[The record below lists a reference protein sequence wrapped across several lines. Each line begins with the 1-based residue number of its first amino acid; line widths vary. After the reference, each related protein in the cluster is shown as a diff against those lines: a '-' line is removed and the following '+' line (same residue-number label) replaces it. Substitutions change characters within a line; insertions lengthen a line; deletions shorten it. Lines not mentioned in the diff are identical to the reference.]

1 MQALKKEKSDFLFPG
16 FSLCV
21 LRAFAVIAFGV
32 LVVAG
37 CKPKSNFI
45 ENRLPLP
52 PGVDS
57 GLYEGQFVQ
66 TEYGFGFPVPAKW
79 NYLRLS
85 ADQEVDEVARFSDNS
100 REVIL
105 RISVQLRDEADKFSA
120 RDWADAAEQDLKSHQ
135 FKIKKRGSASDW
147 KTADSDRWVSVPF
160 RLTDVKGN
168 EWADEEWVLV
178 KDDMLIGA
186 HLTLPQKTAD
196 MEKGKKLVK
205 AVQASLTQVH
215 WYTPIGPRGISVERF
230 ELRGFT
236 ERFCRALES
245 RSIPKIGSFF
255 DEMYPERAKWNGW
268 YQKAVAGDPVSFEL
282 KAELAGLVIN
292 GDYAYASFA
301 LTRKDK
307 SGPKPVKWERNFK
320 LSKKE
325 GSWEITGSMDKN

>member
-1 MQALKKEKSDFLFPG
+1 MQGFINEIKDSCFLKS
-16 FSLCV
+16 SLRV
-21 LRAFAVIAFGV
+21 LRAFAVIAF
-32 LVVAG
+32 VVSAAAG
-37 CKPKSNFI
+37 CKSKPKFI

-66 TEYGFGFPVPAKW
+66 AEYGFGFPVPAKW

-85 ADQEVDEVARFSDNS
+85 ADQEVDEVGRFSDNS

-105 RISVQLRDEADKFSA
+105 RMSVQLRDGEGKFSA
-120 RDWADAAEQDLKSHQ
+120 RDWADAAELDLKNHQ
-135 FKIKKRGSASDW
+135 SKIKKRGSSSQW
-147 KTADSDRWVSVPF
+147 KTADSGNWTSFPF
-160 RLTDVKGN
+160 RLTDVRGN
-168 EWADEEWVLV
+168 KWVDEEWVLA

-186 HLTLPQKTAD
+186 HLTMPQNMAD
-196 MEKGKKLVK
+196 MDKGKKLLK
-205 AVQASLTQVH
+205 AVQASLTQIH

-230 ELRGFT
+230 ELRSFT

-245 RSIPKIGSFF
+245 RSASKVGSFF
-255 DEMYPERAKWNGW
+255 DEMYPERAKWNAW
-268 YQKAVAGDPVSFEL
+268 YQQAVTGDPASFEL
-282 KAELAGLVIN
+282 KAELAGMVIN

-307 SGPKPVKWERNFK
+307 GGSKPVKWERNFK